1 MNARKDNS
9 ATSIGARKLY
19 QRIADAVAAAIRENL
34 YPPGAR
40 LPSERDLAEEFGVSR
55 PTIREAVKTLVAA
68 KRLTVKP
75 AGSRCATAIETAAPD
90 KIAAIT
96 EPRLSILEK
105 ALEEQMGRWLRRRRR
120 LVE

>member
-1 MNARKDNS
+1 MARRLPD
-9 ATSIGARKLY
+9 
-19 QRIADAVAAAIRENL
+19 AIRTGFFRL
-34 YPPGAR
+34 GSR
-40 LPSERDLAEEFGVSR
+40 LPSERSIAEQMRVSR